1 MNQKTAAMPPHR
13 PVVAFFDVDETLVA
27 LKSPF
32 SLLQYRLRLQGDEDG
47 SAYERAV
54 APLRGLAAA
63 GGAPVE
69 VASKFYE
76 LFAGVAWDE
85 LLAQGQEWYTE
96 LRGRGFP
103 FIGATLTQL
112 RRHQAAGHAVVAV
125 SGSWSASLGPI
136 VEDLGIDMMLCSEPA
151 IDDQG
156 RLTGGIRRAM
166 FGPAKVEAV
175 SEALARYGADPAD
188 CYAYADDPGDL
199 PMLRL
204 VGHPATIGDHPAMT
218 SLAAE
223 QGWPVYPA
231 TVVAGSSRQP
241 V

>member
-1 MNQKTAAMPPHR
+1 MNQTTAHMAQHR

-27 LKSPF
+27 MKSPF
-32 SLLQYRLRLQGDEDG
+32 SLLRYRLRQQGDADG
-47 SAYERAV
+47 STYERMV

-76 LFAGVAWDE
+76 YFAGVAWGE
-85 LLAQGQEWYTE
+85 LLAQGREWYAE
-96 LRGRGFP
+96 LRGCGVP
-103 FIGATLTQL
+103 FIGAALTQL

-136 VEDLGIDMMLCSEPA
+136 AEDLGIDMTLCSEPA
-151 IDDQG
+151 VDDHG

-175 SEALARYGADPAD
+175 NRALARYGANPAD

-199 PMLRL
+199 AMLRL

-218 SLAAE
+218 ALAAE

-231 TVVAGSSRQP
+231 TVVAGSCRQP